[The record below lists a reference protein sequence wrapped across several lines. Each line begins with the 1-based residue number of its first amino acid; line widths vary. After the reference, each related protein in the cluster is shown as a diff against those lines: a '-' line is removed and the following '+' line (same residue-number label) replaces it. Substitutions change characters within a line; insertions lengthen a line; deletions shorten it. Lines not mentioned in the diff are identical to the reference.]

1 MDNPNFLNPNVPTEG
16 APNPMYQA
24 PQMPRMPQMASRP
37 KVSPLLWVVLVLA
50 LAGAGAAWWYI
61 NQMVVDPIVEAPKI
75 DQEAREDKLLS
86 QELQGTDVGDVEQ
99 EFQDVDKDIN
109 SL

>member
-1 MDNPNFLNPNVPTEG
+1 MDNPNFLNPNVPQAG
-16 APNPMYQA
+16 APNPMYKA
-24 PQMPRMPQMASRP
+24 PQMPRMPQVGAKS

-61 NQMVVDPIVEAPKI
+61 NQMVVEPVVQAPKI

-86 QELQGTDVGDVEQ
+86 QEVQATDVGDVET
-99 EFQDVDKDIN
+99 EFKSVDGDIN